1 MIKKKG
7 EDLTLDAVTSA
18 RHAWKKAEADFHAA
32 IVRAFK
38 AKPIHGRKA
47 EIAGAAG
54 FSDSRVRQILN
65 DAATAEQDKG
75 QAA

>member
-1 MIKKKG
+1 M
-7 EDLTLDAVTSA
+7 
-18 RHAWKKAEADFHAA
+18 
-32 IVRAFK
+32 RAFET
-38 AKPIHGRKA
+38 KPVHGRKA

-65 DAATAEQDKG
+65 EAAKAGQDKG

>member
-1 MIKKKG
+1 MIRKKG

-18 RHAWKKAEADFHAA
+18 RLAWKQAEAEFHAA

-38 AKPIHGRKA
+38 TKPVHGRKA

-65 DAATAEQDKG
+65 EAAKTEQDKG

>member
-18 RHAWKKAEADFHAA
+18 RRAWKKAEADFHAA
-32 IVRAFK
+32 IVRAFE
-38 AKPIHGRKA
+38 AKPVHGRKA

-65 DAATAEQDKG
+65 DAAKADRDKG